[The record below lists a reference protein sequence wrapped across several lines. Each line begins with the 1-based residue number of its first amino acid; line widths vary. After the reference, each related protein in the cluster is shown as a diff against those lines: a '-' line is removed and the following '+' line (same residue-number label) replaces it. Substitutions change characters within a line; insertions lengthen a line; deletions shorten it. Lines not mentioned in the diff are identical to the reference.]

1 MFHARDAL
9 KKGQFMASES
19 HIFNHTQIHV
29 DMLVRKSTY
38 SLINIHNIYNIL
50 YILYTDIHIHS

>member
-1 MFHARDAL
+1 
-9 KKGQFMASES
+9 MASES